1 MAFLDPLIRF
11 LGSFDSHGL
20 RHSISHLQQAWP
32 SITQCD
38 PEVQALYADRVTVE
52 NIRNHEFLTNQL
64 MNTDFDSEIMDR
76 GNATTIGNLAYI
88 YLHSPWIDFRRTALD
103 YLWAFRDH
111 FS

>member
-1 MAFLDPLIRF
+1 
-11 LGSFDSHGL
+11 
-20 RHSISHLQQAWP
+20 
-32 SITQCD
+32 
-38 PEVQALYADRVTVE
+38 
-52 NIRNHEFLTNQL
+52 